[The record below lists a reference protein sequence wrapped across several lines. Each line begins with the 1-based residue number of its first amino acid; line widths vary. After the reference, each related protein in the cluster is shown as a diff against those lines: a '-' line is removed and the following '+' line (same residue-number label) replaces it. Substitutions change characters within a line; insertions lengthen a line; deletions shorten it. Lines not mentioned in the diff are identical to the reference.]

1 MVDELKLPGD
11 VSVALAD
18 EGTLFGV
25 GLPSKL
31 AGSTCRCLVLTRD
44 YCPTCAMPY
53 AILAHSAPLSP
64 RGVHQCS
71 AGRTMAVE
79 QQRADKTID
88 DNNPWTHQ
96 QHPALRSMLGS

>member
-31 AGSTCRCLVLTRD
+31 GGKHLPLPSVDSGLLSYMCHAIRH
-44 YCPTCAMPY
+44 TCA
-53 AILAHSAPLSP
+53 
-64 RGVHQCS
+64 
-71 AGRTMAVE
+71 
-79 QQRADKTID
+79 QRAVVTA
-88 DNNPWTHQ
+88 WR
-96 QHPALRSMLGS
+96 ASMLCGQNYGGGTTARGQND